1 LLLQLALWWNAKERA
16 PHLRESPMQEG
27 PSRREKQLVD
37 GLQQVHEE
45 EMNET
50 EKESMLTVVAAVIVH
65 SM

>member
-1 LLLQLALWWNAKERA
+1 MQTRMGEEKESGQA
-16 PHLRESPMQEG
+16 SG
-27 PSRREKQLVD
+27 PEAQMRDAREKQLVD
-37 GLQQVHEE
+37 GLQQVHEQ

>member
-1 LLLQLALWWNAKERA
+1 
-16 PHLRESPMQEG
+16 MQEG